1 MVKNIKKRMFA
12 TLMIIIMILSVFA
25 TAFGMTAYTQAAT
38 YDAISGFSS
47 DSSSAEKPPLKKT
60 GSYGSYAVIADYDN
74 CLTESEETELLEILH
89 KSAQKAKCNVG
100 IVITKDLE
108 GKSDEGYTNA
118 FLKGC
123 FGNES
128 NSVVLMLLNRYGNP
142 KYSNYTDVISSYGTA
157 DTKYHKKYDKMFDR
171 IYNKMGE
178 PIGNK
183 NAYNNSTK
191 TYGGY
196 DYFNACKEFSKC
208 VQSYGASGFAA
219 VPMMFV
225 NYVTGNFKMFAGGLV
240 IAIIIT
246 LIVVKAK
253 VTGYKKKATLSAA
266 NYIDKRATRVTRQV
280 DQFVREYTTSH
291 THSSSSGG
299 HGGGHSGGGH
309 SSGHGRGR

>member
-12 TLMIIIMILSVFA
+12 ALMIIIMILGVFA
-25 TAFGMTAYTQAAT
+25 TAFGTTAYTQAAT
-38 YDAISGFSS
+38 YDTVSYLSSNSGST
-47 DSSSAEKPPLKKT
+47 EKPPIKKT

-74 CLTESEETELLEILH
+74 CLTESEETDLLEILH
-89 KSAQKAKCNVG
+89 KSAQKVKCNVG
-100 IVITKDLE
+100 VVITKDLE

-118 FLKGC
+118 FLIEC
-123 FGNES
+123 FGSDS

-142 KYSNYTDVISSYGTA
+142 KYSGYTDVISSYGTA
-157 DTKYHKKYDKMFDR
+157 DTKYRKRYDKMFDR
-171 IYNKMGE
+171 IYDKMGD
-178 PIGNK
+178 PIGDK
-183 NAYNNSTK
+183 NAYNNTTK

-196 DYFNACKEFSKC
+196 DYFNSCKEFSKC

-219 VPMMFV
+219 IPIKIAS
-225 NYVTGNFKMFAGGLV
+225 YATSNFKMFAGGLV
-240 IAIIIT
+240 IAVIVT

-253 VTGYKKKATLSAA
+253 VSGYKKKATLSAS
-266 NYIDKRATRVTRQV
+266 NYLDRRATRVTHQV

-299 HGGGHSGGGH
+299 HGGGGGGGH